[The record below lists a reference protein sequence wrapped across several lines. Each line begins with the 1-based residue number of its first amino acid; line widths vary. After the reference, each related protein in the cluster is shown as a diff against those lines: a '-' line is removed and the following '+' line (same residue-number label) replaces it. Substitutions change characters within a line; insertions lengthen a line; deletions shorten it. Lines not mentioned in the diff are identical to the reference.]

1 MFINYVE
8 KNEMKLNQST
18 FGGKC
23 PIIEFS
29 IEDVRKMKKKEK
41 QVEENKLKQKEMK
54 KVIIPKEEK

>member
-1 MFINYVE
+1 M
-8 KNEMKLNQST
+8 

-41 QVEENKLKQKEMK
+41 IIEENKLKQKEIK
-54 KVIIPKEEK
+54 KKAVPKEEKI